1 MCTMTVWYRR
11 FGKSA
16 VVGVLLLACMIPTNS
31 NGSEIAS
38 ASSGWITQLNGPLD
52 NYAGTHLLTTI
63 DRANEEKVAFLVI
76 EIDTPGGRI
85 DILRELVQKI
95 LGSSVPIIS
104 YVSPMGASATS
115 AGTYI
120 LLASHI
126 AAMAPTTNVG
136 SATPVLMDGT
146 EPSPDMRNKIVND
159 AAAYIRG
166 IAIERNRNANW
177 AERSVRSA
185 ENVTA
190 SEAVDM
196 EIIDF
201 VAQDIPELLERSS
214 NRIVTINGIQTEL
227 DFANSDLVQQDD
239 SFNVNYAVIWI
250 VTGAILVLVEFL
262 VSGFIVVF
270 FGLAAI
276 ITGLAIGLGV
286 PGDGGIPYAIFA
298 LLSLILLLFARKQM
312 KRWFQ
317 GDVVG
322 AQLDEI
328 DKEFIGESVE
338 IISGFDHES
347 PGYGI
352 VSYRGANWNAKSDTR
367 FHTQGTRVSVIG
379 RSSTTLII

>member
-185 ENVTA
+185 DNVTA

-196 EIIDF
+196 KIIDF

-227 DFANSDLVQQDD
+227 DFANSDLVQQDE

-338 IISGFDHES
+338 IISGFDPES

-379 RSSTTLII
+379 RSSTTLIV

>member
-185 ENVTA
+185 DNVTA

-227 DFANSDLVQQDD
+227 DFANSDLVQQDE

-322 AQLDEI
+322 VELDEI

-338 IISGFDHES
+338 IISGFDPES